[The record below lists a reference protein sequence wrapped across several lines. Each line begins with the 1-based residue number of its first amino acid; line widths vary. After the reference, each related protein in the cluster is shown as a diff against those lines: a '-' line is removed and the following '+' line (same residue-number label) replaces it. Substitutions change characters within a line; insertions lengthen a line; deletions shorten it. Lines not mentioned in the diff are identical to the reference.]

1 MRFPPAEEG
10 GGPQPQAHGGE
21 MGPAAL
27 TGAAPGAL
35 SPTHNGRGGDLR
47 PFVMLL
53 RKALGVKEIC
63 HVRLHA

>member
-1 MRFPPAEEG
+1 
-10 GGPQPQAHGGE
+10 

-53 RKALGVKEIC
+53 RKARDVKEIC